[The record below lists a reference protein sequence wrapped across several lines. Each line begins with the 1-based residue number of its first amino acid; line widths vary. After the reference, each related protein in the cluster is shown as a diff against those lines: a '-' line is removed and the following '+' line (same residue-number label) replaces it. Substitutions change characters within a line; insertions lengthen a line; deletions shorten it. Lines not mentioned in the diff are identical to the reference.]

1 MADDAPNAADAA
13 KDSDASESRG
23 DIVSLLK
30 KYGIHLLLFSGV
42 WGLGYFRFSGLWLL
56 LVLAIGFWRE
66 KATTRKNQTVDLAR
80 KVMKNERESI
90 AHVVGDL
97 PSWVYFPDIER
108 AEWLNKIVKQMWP
121 YVEGYVVEMLRNTVE
136 PAVRENLPKAL
147 KNFRFEKISLGRYP
161 PRIGGVKV
169 YTDHIGR
176 DEIIMDLEI
185 FYAGDCEIDL
195 SVKAIKRVK
204 AGIKDVQLHGV
215 MRVEMR
221 PLVPKIPLV
230 GGLSIYF
237 LKRPALDFNLTN
249 LANVFDV
256 PGLSDLLHAVIE
268 DQLALFLV
276 LPNRIAVPLMDT
288 TKLSDLKNPMPS
300 GVLHISVL
308 EAKNLVRKD
317 IGLLKKGKSDPYAV
331 VSVGQQTFKTKVID
345 NTISP
350 TWNQH
355 FEAIVFEVFGQSI
368 DVDLFDEDRSDKD
381 DPLGSLSLDIFHLS
395 KLGQL
400 DSWLPLEDIEHGDLH
415 LHLNWQVLSDQR
427 SDLMQESSVDECV
440 TESPFSSAVLVVT
453 LDSAKDLPI
462 GRKASVMPSP
472 YCKLS
477 VGQTNWKSQIQN
489 ANNAP
494 VWEEMFHF
502 FVQKPQIQALD
513 IEVFDGKKDIAIG
526 NLSVPI
532 KRLIDQPGMNLEQP
546 FKLNNSGPHSQL
558 ILKLCLRALKPTTSI
573 VATETDLKELLL
585 SEEPSTDKTTETPPE
600 KALIEEAGSEHKEED
615 VTSSSSSPVRNTQT
629 PPVNGINSPPTPTG
643 TELRK
648 RVTDKSN
655 SDPSASGKIQ
665 LTLNFDEKKNQL
677 SVTVHKALGLPLE
690 DAHHPP
696 DPYVRIYLLPDKS
709 KSGKRKTDVI
719 KEMRDATYDEIFVFP
734 CKRADLSDR
743 TLDIAVKNDSSFMA
757 LSNPLLGKL
766 SLNLGN
772 LDLDES
778 VTEWFFL
785 DRDNPEEVSMNSISA
800 TAAGNDL

>member
-1 MADDAPNAADAA
+1 MQSTLGDTALL
-13 KDSDASESRG
+13 SDM
-23 DIVSLLK
+23 I
-30 KYGIHLLLFSGV
+30 
-42 WGLGYFRFSGLWLL
+42 
-56 LVLAIGFWRE
+56 
-66 KATTRKNQTVDLAR
+66 T
-80 KVMKNERESI
+80 M
-90 AHVVGDL
+90 
-97 PSWVYFPDIER
+97 
-108 AEWLNKIVKQMWP
+108 
-121 YVEGYVVEMLRNTVE
+121 
-136 PAVRENLPKAL
+136 
-147 KNFRFEKISLGRYP
+147 IS
-161 PRIGGVKV
+161 
-169 YTDHIGR
+169 
-176 DEIIMDLEI
+176 DLEI
-185 FYAGDCEIDL
+185 SLKGDIGMVQMWATSYAGDCEIDL

-317 IGLLKKGKSDPYAV
+317 IGLLKKGKSDPYAL

-558 ILKLCLRALKPTTSI
+558 ILKLCLR
-573 VATETDLKELLL
+573 L

-600 KALIEEAGSEHKEED
+600 KALIEEAGSEDKEED

-655 SDPSASGKIQ
+655 R
-665 LTLNFDEKKNQL
+665 F
-677 SVTVHKALGLPLE
+677 
-690 DAHHPP
+690 
-696 DPYVRIYLLPDKS
+696 
-709 KSGKRKTDVI
+709 
-719 KEMRDATYDEIFVFP
+719 DATVY
-734 CKRADLSDR
+734 AQN
-743 TLDIAVKNDSSFMA
+743 T
-757 LSNPLLGKL
+757 
-766 SLNLGN
+766 
-772 LDLDES
+772 
-778 VTEWFFL
+778 
-785 DRDNPEEVSMNSISA
+785 
-800 TAAGNDL
+800 